1 LKAVI
6 PAIHCH
12 SREGGNLK
20 EEIMP
25 KQTPKT
31 EDRRVKYTKRVIK
44 DTLIELLQRKPIEKI
59 TVKELCE
66 SADVNR
72 STFYAHFADPS
83 DVLRRIEQETYADLT
98 AYIAE
103 FSAEDEG
110 EAKAILTH
118 IFDYISKNSGILRVL
133 LSDNAA
139 PDFGRSVMHV
149 VSDLIAGEWAAR
161 ANADADTLGN
171 AFVFIVNGAI
181 GIVRQWLDDGMDKS
195 AEEMSALIFAL
206 AIGALSA
213 YLK

>member
-1 LKAVI
+1 
-6 PAIHCH
+6 
-12 SREGGNLK
+12 
-20 EEIMP
+20 MP

-44 DTLIELLQRKPIEKI
+44 YALIELLQRKPIEKI

-72 STFYAHFADPS
+72 STFYAHFSDPA
-83 DVLRRIEQETYADLT
+83 DVLHRIEQETYADLT
-98 AYIAE
+98 AYIEE

-118 IFDYISKNSGILRVL
+118 IFDYIGKNEGILRVL

-139 PDFGRSVMHV
+139 PDFGRSVMNV
-149 VSDLIAGEWAAR
+149 VSDLIAREWAAR
-161 ANADADTLGN
+161 ANADADTLSN

-181 GIVRQWLDDGMDKS
+181 GIVRRWLDNGLDKS
-195 AEEMSALIFAL
+195 AKEMSDLIFAL
-206 AIGALSA
+206 AIGSLSA